1 MSKKLVAYFSASGAT
16 AKIAETLAEAIGAD
30 IYEIEPDVR
39 YTPEDLNWKNK
50 QSRSC
55 IEMSDP
61 TSRPAIKQKRD
72 NMDNYDVLFVGFPIW
87 WYIAPTIINTFLES
101 YDLTGK
107 IIIPFATSGSSGMGK
122 TNEMLSPSCVGAKLL
137 PGRVFRSGVCNA
149 ELTRWV
155 QELGI

>member
-61 TSRPAIKQKRD
+61 TSRPAIKQRRD
-72 NMDNYDVLFVGFPIW
+72 NMDNYDVLFVGF
-87 WYIAPTIINTFLES
+87 
-101 YDLTGK
+101 YDGENKKQLLFRK
-107 IIIPFATSGSSGMGK
+107 
-122 TNEMLSPSCVGAKLL
+122 L
-137 PGRVFRSGVCNA
+137 PGIAVKLRQNFCAGAVGLFRFHGAGAV
-149 ELTRWV
+149 
-155 QELGI
+155 

>member
-61 TSRPAIKQKRD
+61 TSRPVIKQRRD

-87 WYIAPTIINTFLES
+87 WYTAPTIINTFLET
-101 YDLTGK
+101 YDFGGK
-107 IIIPFATSGSSGMGK
+107 MIVPFATSGGSGIKKAAEAIRKAVPDAEVEDGRLLNGRLNQSDLESWMG
-122 TNEMLSPSCVGAKLL
+122 
-137 PGRVFRSGVCNA
+137 
-149 ELTRWV
+149 
-155 QELGI
+155 QY

>member
-1 MSKKLVAYFSASGAT
+1 MKKTLVAYFSASGTT
-16 AKIAETLAEAIGAD
+16 ANLAQKVAAAVNG
-30 IYEIEPDVR
+30 
-39 YTPEDLNWKNK
+39 DLFSIVPTIPYSANDLDWTN
-50 QSRSC
+50 SRSRSS
-55 IEMSDP
+55 IEMNDKSF
-61 TSRPAIKQKRD
+61 RPAIKDHVADISQ
-72 NMDNYDVLFVGFPIW
+72 YDTIFVGFPIW

-101 YDLTGK
+101 YDQTGK